1 MAQDKYLIYLFII
14 LFGFIP
20 LVIFAHWRAKRQLEY
35 FAQKD
40 LLGVLNAQSS
50 RARMIFKSALL
61 MLAFAMIVIALCRPR
76 WNPHPKTLHR
86 SGRDVVILLDVSRS
100 MLADDLAPNRLE
112 RAKMAIIDLVDQLNG
127 DRVGLVT
134 FAGSA
139 SVKCP
144 LTQDYAFLRLALE
157 DINTKSVSVGGT
169 NLGDA
174 IRKASNEVFDNK
186 LKEFK
191 DLIIIS
197 DGGELSQ
204 SLPLEAAK
212 DAAQKG
218 IRIIAIGLGDKNQ
231 GSKIPIKDRYGNKSF
246 LKYKGKDVVTKL
258 DDSMLRKV
266 ALSTVNGKY
275 IPVETGAFNLGE
287 IYNGLIANARKKQQ
301 QDTTTM
307 QYDEGF
313 QFFIAAAFILLVM
326 EMLTSQRKSNS
337 DS

>member
-1 MAQDKYLIYLFII
+1 MAQDRYLIYLFVI
-14 LFGFIP
+14 LFGFVP
-20 LVIFAHWRAKRQLEY
+20 LVAFAHWRASRQLSS

-40 LLGVLNAQSS
+40 LLAILNAQSS

-61 MLAFAMIVIALCRPR
+61 MLAFALIVIALCRPR

-100 MLADDLAPNRLE
+100 MLADDLVPNRLE
-112 RAKMAIIDLVDQLNG
+112 RAKMAINDLVDQLNG
-127 DRVGLVT
+127 DRIALVT

-139 SVKCP
+139 NVKCP
-144 LTQDYAFLRLALE
+144 LTQDYAFLRLVLD

-174 IRKASNEVFDNK
+174 IRKATNEVFDNK
-186 LKEFK
+186 VKEFK

-197 DGGELSQ
+197 DGGELSE
-204 SLPLEAAK
+204 SLPVEAAK

-218 IRIIAIGLGDKNQ
+218 IRIIAIGLGDKDK
-231 GSKIPIKDRYGNKSF
+231 GSKIPIKDKYGNKSF
-246 LKYKGKDVVTKL
+246 LKYNGKDVITKL

-266 ALSTVNGKY
+266 ALSTVDGKY
-275 IPVETGAFNLGE
+275 IPVETGAFDLGQ
-287 IYNGLIANARKKQQ
+287 IYNGLIASAEKRQLR
-301 QDTTTM
+301 DTTTM

-313 QFFIAAAFILLVM
+313 QIFLAAAFVLLVI
-326 EMLTSQRKSNS
+326 EMLTSQRKSNV
-337 DS
+337 DV